1 MFKAA
6 TSAHAK
12 RSLDGARF
20 SAAREEWTGMKA
32 VDWERAAVMLVDC
45 EAQVLYGVY
54 VPSQVGLDLEPS
66 ALGGGFPAQA
76 EVRDPREQSGPLEPT
91 PRT

>member
-1 MFKAA
+1 VFKAA
-6 TSAHAK
+6 SSAHAK

-20 SAAREEWTGMKA
+20 AAPREEWTGMKT
-32 VDWERAAVMLVDC
+32 VDWERAAVLLVDC
-45 EAQVLYGVY
+45 EAQLLYGVF

-76 EVRDPREQSGPLEPT
+76 EVRPRVLERTNARLVSGA
-91 PRT
+91 